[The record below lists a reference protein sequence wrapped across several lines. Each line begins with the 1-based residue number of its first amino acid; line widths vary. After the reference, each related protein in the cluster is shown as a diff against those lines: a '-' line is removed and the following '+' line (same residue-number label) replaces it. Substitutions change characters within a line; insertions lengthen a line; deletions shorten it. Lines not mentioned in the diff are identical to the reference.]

1 MAIPKKNDAKI
12 GFSIIGT
19 GSWAS
24 THVRACKA
32 NPHVEIVGLA
42 DIREGAAES
51 FARAHGLDVPTFTDY
66 RKLLAMDGL
75 DAVII
80 ATPNNVHAPISI
92 AAAEAGKHILCQK
105 PMATTLADAE
115 AMVAAVEKA
124 GVRGMVAY
132 TKRFFKTSPFLHH
145 VLQSEDMGHVY
156 YIRAFYFQNW
166 LTNPAMPRTWRLQR
180 EISGTGV
187 LGDLGAHVIDLVQY
201 LVGEDIVRVTAMM
214 KTFVTERP
222 SLTDGKKKETVD
234 VDDAVM
240 FGAEFDNGAMG
251 VFQASRNATGHPD
264 HWRIEI
270 DAEKGAV
277 IYDGGGSTFAE
288 QGIYANASIQVSAST
303 GLARHAGWVELKVPA
318 RWRHANRYGGD
329 EHQNQTDYFVE
340 CIRSG
345 ETPAPSFADGL
356 KTERIIEAVA
366 RSSETG
372 AAVDLERTE

>member
-1 MAIPKKNDAKI
+1 MVIPKKNDVKI

-19 GSWAS
+19 GMWAG
-24 THVRACKA
+24 THARACKA

-51 FARAHGLDVPTFTDY
+51 FARAHGLDVPTFADY

-80 ATPNNVHAPISI
+80 VTPNNVHAPISI

-132 TKRFFKTSPFLHH
+132 TKRFFKTSPFLQYI
-145 VLQSEDMGHVY
+145 LRSEDLGHVY
-156 YIRAFYFQNW
+156 HIRAFYFQNW
-166 LTNPAMPRTWRLQR
+166 LSNPAIPRIWRLQR
-180 EISGTGV
+180 EMSGTGV
-187 LGDLGAHVIDLVQY
+187 LGDLGAHVIDLVRY

-234 VDDAVM
+234 VEDAVM
-240 FGAEFDNGAMG
+240 FGAEFENGAMG
-251 VFQASRNATGHPD
+251 VFQASRNATGHSD
-264 HWRIEI
+264 HWRVEI

-277 IYDGGGSTFAE
+277 IYEGNYSA
-288 QGIYANASIQVSAST
+288 ASIQVSAST

-318 RWRHANRYGGD
+318 RWQYANRYSGD

-372 AAVDLERTE
+372 AAVDVARME